1 MEYYSSSPYN
11 KNQAY
16 YIDVYG
22 PDFSTLFFN
31 STISVPGENNFI
43 MVIFTPPSTIN
54 ADQQLI
60 IEIPTVSVDNE
71 PLFPVDL
78 GMGYK
83 NYDNLI
89 FDLFES
95 SISSMTCKVYTG

>member
-1 MEYYSSSPYN
+1 
-11 KNQAY
+11 
-16 YIDVYG
+16 
-22 PDFSTLFFN
+22 
-31 STISVPGENNFI
+31 
-43 MVIFTPPSTIN
+43 MVIFTPPSTIS
-54 ADQQLI
+54 ADQQLV

-95 SISSMTCKVYTG
+95 SISSMTCKLYTG

>member
-1 MEYYSSSPYN
+1 
-11 KNQAY
+11 
-16 YIDVYG
+16 
-22 PDFSTLFFN
+22 
-31 STISVPGENNFI
+31 

-54 ADQQLI
+54 TDHQLV